1 MLWGCR
7 PDVISLAFEEHDADS
22 DGLLTAAEAEQALKQ
37 AARVS
42 MPRFRMK
49 HAIADAEA
57 GSPSISIAEFRT
69 LVKRIERARRN
80 GTVREADAEA
90 ERAEAEASAAVA
102 EAERLRAELAR
113 LRGDNRELRA
123 LRDRLEARL
132 DRRLGPH
139 GRAAERRRADS
150 EELVSKLDSTSGA
163 MQRLSTS
170 LSREIAGLGDAGP
183 AEQLAA
189 SDLLN
194 IALQTLAPR
203 LEAGFAAQ
211 MVEALKGAG
220 GGLALGSSGY
230 QLCAE
235 RDGKPIEDAQQKLF
249 DLSVTC
255 DRCFRLQDYADLER
269 DAAEW
274 PAAYSALDLAA
285 LKKNTLVCADVCI
298 EAKLALEEGVTLAL
312 RSKSWFKPS
321 VELQQ
326 DEDGAE
332 AGRPSVMVRAEK
344 MRIWFCTDASI
355 LKAGFLQRPA
365 VTSDID
371 IAVGW
376 LPLPDSF
383 ESRLLPR
390 ILEQVLAQFS
400 PRPYEFARVFHFLPG
415 LEGAEG
421 RPIECRI

>member
-1 MLWGCR
+1 MLCGCR

-42 MPRFRMK
+42 MPHFRMK
-49 HAIADAEA
+49 HAIAEA
-57 GSPSISIAEFRT
+57 GSPSISLAEFRT

-132 DRRLGPH
+132 DRCLGPH
-139 GRAAERRRADS
+139 GRRADS
-150 EELVSKLDSTSGA
+150 EELVSKLGSTSGA
-163 MQRLSTS
+163 MQRLSAS
-170 LSREIAGLGDAGP
+170 LSREIAGLDNAGP

-203 LEAGFAAQ
+203 LEAGFSAQ

-255 DRCFRLQDYADLER
+255 DRCFRLQDCADLER

-285 LKKNTLVCADVCI
+285 LKKGTLVCADVCI

-326 DEDGAE
+326 DEDGAK

-400 PRPYEFARVFHFLPG
+400 PRPYEFARAFHFLPG